1 MLKGVG
7 VPEYYLGGNVQCVK
21 YAYPDINITHNQWT
35 SVFIAQTY
43 IERLTERA
51 VCLIGLEK
59 VDKLQY
65 YNDPMEFDYHPDTD
79 DTLLLS
85 GDHIY
90 KYRMLIGSVLWAMNL
105 GWYDVM
111 YAMVTLASYNMET
124 HSGH

>member
-1 MLKGVG
+1 
-7 VPEYYLGGNVQCVK
+7 
-21 YAYPDINITHNQWT
+21 
-35 SVFIAQTY
+35 
-43 IERLTERA
+43 
-51 VCLIGLEK
+51 
-59 VDKLQY
+59 
-65 YNDPMEFDYHPDTD
+65 MEFDYHPDTD

-111 YAMVTLASYNMET
+111 YAMVTLVSYNMET